1 MNYTDNHKFYRKNK
15 NDLPPATKF
24 SETSMISAFKLVADD
39 FLSRFIC
46 YNYGYLLPILN
57 EF

>member
-24 SETSMISAFKLVADD
+24 PENPIIRAFKLVADD
-39 FLSRFIC
+39 FLSEFIFYYYC
-46 YNYGYLLPILN
+46 YLLPFF
-57 EF
+57 E